1 MYLCG
6 QFMDYKMIHIE
17 ETDST
22 NRWMKEMKQ
31 GNGSFVTSRDVTKE
45 PFPCFIS
52 FIQRL
57 VESVSSI

>member
-31 GNGSFVTSRDVTKE
+31 GDGSFVTSLWRSIRRRGRVVAATHGK
-45 PFPCFIS
+45 
-52 FIQRL
+52 
-57 VESVSSI
+57 VSGERT